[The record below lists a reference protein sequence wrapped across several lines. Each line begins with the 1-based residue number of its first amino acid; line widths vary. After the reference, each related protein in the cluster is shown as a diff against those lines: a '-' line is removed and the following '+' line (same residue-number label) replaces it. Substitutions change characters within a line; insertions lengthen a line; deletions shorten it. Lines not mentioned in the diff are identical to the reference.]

1 MLVVAFLRAMSS
13 FEPCL
18 EPQRLLFEF
27 RPKDLIVPSDLSVEE
42 ENNEDESREK
52 NVHPKCVEKSL
63 KGVV

>member
-1 MLVVAFLRAMSS
+1 MSS

-27 RPKDLIVPSDLSVEE
+27 RPKDLIVSSDLSVEE